1 MVQRDLT
8 QIFGGIFFFLS
19 LITFGTMYYALKD
32 VNSKSINNIY
42 ATNNFGETQVI
53 AKGEKVLDTLNV

>member
-42 ATNNFGETQVI
+42 ATNSFGETQVI
-53 AKGEKVLDTLNV
+53 SKGEQVLDPLNI